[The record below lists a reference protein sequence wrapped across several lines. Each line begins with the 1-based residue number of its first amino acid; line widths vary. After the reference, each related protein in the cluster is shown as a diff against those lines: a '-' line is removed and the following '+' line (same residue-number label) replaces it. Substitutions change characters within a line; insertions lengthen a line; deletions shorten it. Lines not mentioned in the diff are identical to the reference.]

1 MTTKIE
7 EVLRELGLASRDSS
21 TDELVSAGLDE
32 LVATRAVVQM
42 IVDMRQSVGAV
53 DGETWEDA
61 LLRYTAQVQLGCA
74 RRLEQHA
81 AKLRKEPAYPGYSGP
96 PMTQVAAA
104 LTGGASL
111 IRQNLPKLDS
121 EEGGADAIAR
131 WKAEMFDR
139 LKTGLVEHAL
149 PRFWAQVMG
158 DLPSDAARAK
168 LREILEGFELGDYTP
183 PEVEGPTQVQD
194 EQDRPEGT

>member
-1 MTTKIE
+1 MTDKMTAESLAYHRKKVEVEDGIYSFDAMMAELDRARQTE
-7 EVLRELGLASRDSS
+7 E
-21 TDELVSAGLDE
+21 
-32 LVATRAVVQM
+32 
-42 IVDMRQSVGAV
+42 DMRASIGAAP
-53 DGETWEDA
+53 GENWEDA
-61 LLRYTAQVQLGCA
+61 ILRYTAQVQIGCA

-81 AKLRKEPAYPGYSGP
+81 RKLREEPTYPGYDGP